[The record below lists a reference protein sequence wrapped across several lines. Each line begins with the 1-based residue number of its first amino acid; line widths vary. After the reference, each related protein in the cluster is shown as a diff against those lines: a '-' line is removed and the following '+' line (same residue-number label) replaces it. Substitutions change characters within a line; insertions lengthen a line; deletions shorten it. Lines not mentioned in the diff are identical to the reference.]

1 MNKRIIKILLILL
14 FSLGIIVFLYPIVAQ
29 SINSKNQ
36 KQLIINYKKSINNE
50 TSIYEDYINEAKI
63 YNEKLSQLDFQY
75 YDYKKLNNYN
85 ELLNING
92 DGMMGYIKIQKI
104 NVELPIYH
112 TAKSNILRKYV
123 GHLEGS
129 SLPIG
134 GPSTHAA
141 LAAHRGMASA
151 KMFTDLNLLEIGD
164 TFEIIIFDKV
174 LTYQV
179 DNITVVK
186 PTDLENLKIEN
197 NKDYVT
203 LITCTPYAVNTHR
216 LLVRGTRIQEET
228 LEKIVTNDAYKI
240 NNSFIVFYLTIPVL
254 IIILFYIFYKVKKI
268 NKITLKQ
275 K

>member
-1 MNKRIIKILLILL
+1 MNKRIIKILLILI

-50 TSIYEDYINEAKI
+50 TSIYENFIKEAKI
-63 YNEKLSQLDFQY
+63 YNEKLSQFDFQY

-197 NKDYVT
+197 DKDYVT

-240 NNSFIVFYLTIPVL
+240 NNSFVVFYLTIPVL

>member
-1 MNKRIIKILLILL
+1 MNKRIIKILLILI

-50 TSIYEDYINEAKI
+50 TSIYENFINEAKI

-197 NKDYVT
+197 DKDYVT

-240 NNSFIVFYLTIPVL
+240 NNSFVVFYLTIPVL

>member
-14 FSLGIIVFLYPIVAQ
+14 FSLGIIVFIYPIVAQ
-29 SINSKNQ
+29 SINTKNQ

-50 TSIYEDYINEAKI
+50 TSIYENFINEAKI

-112 TAKSNILRKYV
+112 TAKSNILRRYV

-197 NKDYVT
+197 DKDYVT

-240 NNSFIVFYLTIPVL
+240 NNSFVVFYLTIPVL

>member
-1 MNKRIIKILLILL
+1 MNKRIIKILLILI
-14 FSLGIIVFLYPIVAQ
+14 FSLGIIVFLYPIIAQ

-50 TSIYEDYINEAKI
+50 TSIYENFINEAKM

-197 NKDYVT
+197 DKDYVT

-240 NNSFIVFYLTIPVL
+240 NNSFVVFYLTIPVL
-254 IIILFYIFYKVKKI
+254 IIILFYIFYEVKKI

>member
-1 MNKRIIKILLILL
+1 MNKRIIKILLILI

-29 SINSKNQ
+29 SINTKNQ

-50 TSIYEDYINEAKI
+50 TSIYENFINEAKI

-134 GPSTHAA
+134 GPSTHTA

-197 NKDYVT
+197 DKDYVT

-240 NNSFIVFYLTIPVL
+240 NNSFVVFYLTIPVL

>member
-1 MNKRIIKILLILL
+1 MNKRIIKILLILI

-50 TSIYEDYINEAKI
+50 TSIYENFINEAKI

-112 TAKSNILRKYV
+112 TAKSNILRRYV

-134 GPSTHAA
+134 GPNTHAA

-197 NKDYVT
+197 DKDYVT